1 MEQRPLQGL
10 STHPWHALL
19 RIATP
24 PHTCPHLPTPPRRRP
39 HYCTAS
45 SDSTI
50 RVWHLHTHEQLLE
63 FDAPGESVTA
73 VTYHPIS
80 HEIAAGFHNGRL
92 RVFDVGAT
100 ALLQASGWGKL
111 LGCCV
116 AAGEWMGR
124 IVGVLRCRRR
134 VVGASGH

>member
-1 MEQRPLQGL
+1 MNLYTLNAPLARIGCASPHL
-10 STHPWHALL
+10 STPL
-19 RIATP
+19 
-24 PHTCPHLPTPPRRRP
+24 HTSFPRP

-45 SDSTI
+45 SDSSI

-80 HEIAAGFHNGRL
+80 YEIAAGFHNGRL

-100 ALLQASGWGKL
+100 ALLQASGRGGL
-111 LGCCV
+111 
-116 AAGEWMGR
+116 
-124 IVGVLRCRRR
+124 
-134 VVGASGH
+134 